1 MDNLGRLFEVFTLF
15 VLVFTICATIKH
27 MNGRLKNV
35 WEKSKAIVVYY
46 DGQKEITDSYS
57 MDQTCWFD
65 YGDHYRAESRFYERY
80 DSFYVYRI
88 VSLKFQIDGKETT
101 KELYNVM
108 RKRQLALN
116 EILNI
121 RIKGDSISII

>member
-1 MDNLGRLFEVFTLF
+1 
-15 VLVFTICATIKH
+15 